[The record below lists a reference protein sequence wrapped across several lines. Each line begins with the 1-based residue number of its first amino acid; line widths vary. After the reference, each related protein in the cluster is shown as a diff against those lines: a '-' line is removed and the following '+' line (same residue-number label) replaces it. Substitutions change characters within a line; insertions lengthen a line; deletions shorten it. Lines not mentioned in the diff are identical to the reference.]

1 MRITNLAVSTFLCI
15 AAVDAFAPSS
25 TVRNVNGNNQQ
36 QQQVGTFANGI
47 HCRSTTSTS
56 LYMSTRNQTGRDF
69 YKILGVQRNA
79 DTSEIK
85 RAYRKLAK
93 EYHPGACCSN
103 KLCVGG

>member
-1 MRITNLAVSTFLCI
+1 MRFYNVAVSTFLCL

-25 TVRNVNGNNQQ
+25 TVRNVNGIHNNKHIAS
-36 QQQVGTFANGI
+36 TFHNQNTGA
-47 HCRSTTSTS
+47 SSSTS

-79 DTSEIK
+79 DLSEIK

-93 EYHPGACCSN
+93 EYHPGVS
-103 KLCVGG
+103 KRSTSL